1 MKVTM
6 KLPREGMNMEE
17 ATICR
22 WHKKPGE
29 AFARGDLLY
38 EYETEKATQEV
49 EATADG
55 RLLEIL
61 VPEGGNATVG
71 QVLCVLDVQVDV
83 PRPA

>member
-22 WHKKPGE
+22 WHKKPGD
-29 AFARGDLLY
+29 FFVRGDLLY

-49 EATADG
+49 EATAG
-55 RLLEIL
+55 GQVIELL
-61 VPEGGNATVG
+61 VPEGENATVG
-71 QVLCVLDVQVDV
+71 QAICVLDTQIDV